1 MGKTLNRKFNRSTND
16 AQAVKDGE
24 TASVSNEDFESN
36 GMQVTTVYP
45 SASTREPSL
54 NFGQISPY
62 QQQIHEEQTASQES
76 RQDYFLSQQPQ
87 AVTQQPQQP
96 QQHHYTLEKQV
107 PASNGGTLFST
118 QKIDYEYKTELI
130 TNATEIDSISDSG
143 FLLDY
148 VYDKEKEVGATLL
161 VEAYG
166 VSDHIFENSDTHEII
181 VLGGERYFS
190 NKTETLDKDRLD
202 LLLADIAKALST
214 VGFFDLPL
222 IKKHT
227 FAGKDNDIKCIKA
240 MSINTFEY
248 NAIMGLQNSF
258 DTMSSIILEKEGNIF
273 MRFQKA

>member
-1 MGKTLNRKFNRSTND
+1 MGRSLNRKFNRLTND
-16 AQAVKDGE
+16 TQAVKDGE
-24 TASVSNEDFESN
+24 TAVVSNEEFESN
-36 GMQVTTVYP
+36 GIQVTAVYP
-45 SASTREPSL
+45 SASAREPSL
-54 NFGQISPY
+54 NFGQVSPY
-62 QQQIHEEQTASQES
+62 QQQIKEEPPVPQQVATQQQTVAPPQ
-76 RQDYFLSQQPQ
+76 QQQITTPQQQP
-87 AVTQQPQQP
+87 
-96 QQHHYTLEKQV
+96 HYTLEKQV
-107 PASNGGTLFST
+107 PTSNGDTLFST
-118 QKIDYEYKTELI
+118 QEIEYEYKEELI
-130 TNATEIDSISDSG
+130 TNATEIDSISDSD
-143 FLLDY
+143 FLLEY

-190 NKTETLDKDRLD
+190 NKTATLDKDKLD

-227 FAGKDNDIKCIKA
+227 FSGKDEDIKCIKA

-258 DTMSSIILEKEGNIF
+258 NTMNSVILEKEGNLF
-273 MRFQKA
+273 MRFQKE

>member
-1 MGKTLNRKFNRSTND
+1 MGRSLNRKFNRSTND
-16 AQAVKDGE
+16 TQAVKDGE
-24 TASVSNEDFESN
+24 TAVVSNEDFESN
-36 GMQVTTVYP
+36 GMQVTAIYP

-54 NFGQISPY
+54 NFGQVSPY
-62 QQQIHEEQTASQES
+62 QQQIKEEPPVPQQVATQQQTVAPP
-76 RQDYFLSQQPQ
+76 QPQ
-87 AVTQQPQQP
+87 P
-96 QQHHYTLEKQV
+96 HYTLEKQV
-107 PASNGGTLFST
+107 PTSNGGTLFST
-118 QKIDYEYKTELI
+118 QEIEYEYKEELI
-130 TNATEIDSISDSG
+130 TNATEIDSISDSD
-143 FLLDY
+143 FLLEY

-190 NKTETLDKDRLD
+190 NKTATLDKDKLD

-227 FAGKDNDIKCIKA
+227 FSGKDEDIKCIKA

-258 DTMSSIILEKEGNIF
+258 NTMNSVILEKEGNLF
-273 MRFQKA
+273 MRFQKE

>member
-1 MGKTLNRKFNRSTND
+1 MGRSLNRKFNRSTND
-16 AQAVKDGE
+16 TQAVKDGE
-24 TASVSNEDFESN
+24 TAVVSNEEFESN
-36 GMQVTTVYP
+36 GMQVTAVYP
-45 SASTREPSL
+45 SASAREPSL
-54 NFGQISPY
+54 NFGQVSPY
-62 QQQIHEEQTASQES
+62 QQQIKEEPPVPQQVAIPQQTAVKTQQQVTASQH
-76 RQDYFLSQQPQ
+76 Q
-87 AVTQQPQQP
+87 
-96 QQHHYTLEKQV
+96 YTLEKQV
-107 PASNGGTLFST
+107 PTSNGGTLFST
-118 QKIDYEYKTELI
+118 QEIEYEYKEELI
-130 TNATEIDSISDSG
+130 TNATEIDSISDSD
-143 FLLDY
+143 FLLEY

-190 NKTETLDKDRLD
+190 NKTATLDKDKLD

-227 FAGKDNDIKCIKA
+227 FSGKDEDIKCIKA

-258 DTMSSIILEKEGNIF
+258 NTMNSVILEKEGNLF
-273 MRFQKA
+273 MRFQKE